1 MSVHFIL
8 HSRTTMSPKTLNT
21 SEFSILTAFF
31 GGSSAMTCHQLSS
44 FITGGLWW
52 IDLQSDFDGFLQFHQ
67 VVKPWN
73 PTIPIPSCSPPLLL
87 FSVQKCLQ
95 GVHFRGQVSR
105 STTWMMHG
113 WSSGFCS
120 NGSQPLIVHGKTERL
135 RCVHVHGRN
144 HHSPPLSLL
153 IICYG
158 DIPHGE
164 VILKVDPTAYL
175 TAFFVWKLDSS
186 VSTRVQFCSTNFC
199 PSNLLTTQLLQRA
212 GWQCWTFWGFSCS
225 CWCCAPCSDIAL
237 DIFLGQKQWTGKFEI
252 NIHCMYIWATNR

>member
-120 NGSQPLIVHGKTERL
+120 NGSQPWIVHGKTEKIPQGESYPQSRP
-135 RCVHVHGRN
+135 HGLLKSP
-144 HHSPPLSLL
+144 HSQSPSFAHSPRNCCNALGGSAGPSELRAAAGAARHAATLL
-153 IICYG
+153 
-158 DIPHGE
+158 
-164 VILKVDPTAYL
+164 
-175 TAFFVWKLDSS
+175 
-186 VSTRVQFCSTNFC
+186 
-199 PSNLLTTQLLQRA
+199 
-212 GWQCWTFWGFSCS
+212 WTYS
-225 CWCCAPCSDIAL
+225 
-237 DIFLGQKQWTGKFEI
+237 LGQKQWTGKFEV
-252 NIHCMYIWATNR
+252 NIDTMYVYIGD